1 MMSTESPVIATL
13 RLPACDADVTALAQ
27 LLVDTVHSGGAVSFL
42 APLSLAFAEDWWRKT
57 LETSTERTIILVAR
71 DKDGICG
78 TVQAQPA
85 WAPNQPHR
93 VEIAKLMVHRR
104 CRRLGLG
111 TRLMQAI
118 ESAAAA
124 NGFTLATLDT
134 RRGDAA
140 ERLYLRLGWTCLG
153 FIPGFA
159 LNPDGAAYHDDALFY
174 KHLTPTPP
182 PTKPHT

>member
-1 MMSTESPVIATL
+1 MSTETPVIETL
-13 RLPACDADVTALAQ
+13 RLPACAADVTALAQ
-27 LLVDTVHSGGAVSFL
+27 LLVDTVQSGSAVSFVT
-42 APLSLAFAEDWWRKT
+42 PLSLAFAEGWWRKT
-57 LETSTERTIILVAR
+57 LEAANDRTIILVAR
-71 DKDGICG
+71 DDEGICG

-93 VEIAKLMVHRR
+93 AEIAKLMVHRR

-124 NGFTLATLDT
+124 VGFTLLTLDT

-140 ERLYLRLGWTCLG
+140 EQLYLRLGWTCFG
-153 FIPGFA
+153 FIPDFA
-159 LNPDGAAYHDDALFY
+159 LNPDGLAYHDDALFY
-174 KHLTPTPP
+174 KRLSPSTPTPP
-182 PTKPHT
+182 PS